1 MSIAIT
7 IDAKGFKEAER
18 DLAGVKNGFPR
29 AAARSINAGLRAGR
43 TMAAKLIRQKYAI
56 KASDIKAQGL
66 EIKQARANW
75 DNLHGSLEAKGKMLP
90 LALFSPRTRG
100 KGPKRV
106 VTVQITKKGRRI
118 VKGAFM
124 PDGRRV
130 MERRQSARYPI
141 FPVFTIGVPHM
152 LGSLSVGKQVEER
165 MAQVVT
171 AELKRNTAFYLKGHQ
186 I

>member
-1 MSIAIT
+1 MSMAIT
-7 IDAKGFKEAER
+7 IDAKGFQEAQR

-29 AAARSINAGLRAGR
+29 AAARSINAGLRVGR

-56 KASDIKAQGL
+56 KAADIKAQGL
-66 EIKQARANW
+66 EVTNARANW

-90 LALFSPRTRG
+90 LSLCSPQTRG
-100 KGPKRV
+100 RGPKRV
-106 VTVQITKKGRRI
+106 VTVKITNKGRKV
-118 VKGAFM
+118 VKGVFM
-124 PDGRRV
+124 PGGLRV

-152 LGSLSVGKQVEER
+152 LGSLGVREQVEER
-165 MAQVVT
+165 MAQTVA
-171 AELKRNTAFYLKGHQ
+171 AELARNTAYYLKGHQ

>member
-1 MSIAIT
+1 MSVAIT
-7 IDAKGFKEAER
+7 IDAKGFKEAEAA
-18 DLAGVKNGFPR
+18 LAGVKNGFPR

-43 TMAAKLIRQKYAI
+43 TMAAKLIRQKYVI
-56 KASDIKAQGL
+56 KAADIKAQGL
-66 EIKQARANW
+66 EITNARANW

-90 LALFSPRTRG
+90 LSLFTPKTRG

-106 VTVQITKKGRRI
+106 VTVQITRKGRKV

-141 FPVFTIGVPHM
+141 FPVSTIGVPHM
-152 LGSLSVGKQVEER
+152 LGSLGVGKEVEER
-165 MAQVVT
+165 MAQTVT
-171 AELKRNTAFYLKGHQ
+171 EELKRNTAYYLKGHQ